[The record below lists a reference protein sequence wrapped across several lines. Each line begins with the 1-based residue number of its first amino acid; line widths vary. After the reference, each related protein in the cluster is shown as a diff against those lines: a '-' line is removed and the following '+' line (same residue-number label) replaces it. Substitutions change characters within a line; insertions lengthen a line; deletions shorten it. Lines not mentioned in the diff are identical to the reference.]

1 MIRVGVFI
9 SGGEKGG
16 SRYQVMSLARG
27 LKGKVETIF
36 FTFFKGPLFYEIEES
51 GFKNHFFES
60 KLPFSS
66 KVFKDVL
73 KRVSEENLSLIHTYG
88 VRGNFYGRRI
98 ARKLNIPVITSI
110 TSFIREDYSS
120 KIKGFIFEK
129 IDNTTIGIP
138 KVVIVPSRALMR
150 DVLRRNP
157 ALDVRVVPL
166 GVEIPDGFFPKEEF
180 FGKND
185 FVIGS
190 IMRMERVKNPLF
202 LIDVFKAVHLKEKR
216 AKLMIV
222 GDGSMRT
229 LVEKRIEEYGLK
241 DSVIITGFRKDAKR
255 FYGVFDVFVSTS
267 IKEGFSVSVL
277 EAMASSL
284 PVVVSDSGGV
294 REMVEDGVNGFIIE
308 DFDVEK
314 FKERILLFKDKR
326 LKEEFGRRNKMK
338 VKERFTVERMC
349 EDTLK
354 IYKEVI
360 G

>member
-1 MIRVGVFI
+1 MIKVGVFI

-27 LKGKVETIF
+27 LKGKVEAIF

-73 KRVSEENLSLIHTYG
+73 KDVSEENLSLIHTYG

-166 GVEIPDGFFPKEEF
+166 GVEIPDGFFSKEEF

-241 DSVIITGFRKDAKR
+241 DSIVITGFRKDAKR

-267 IKEGFSVSVL
+267 IREGFSVSVL

>member
-1 MIRVGVFI
+1 MIKVGVFI

-51 GFKNHFFES
+51 GFKNRLFES
-60 KLPFSS
+60 KLPLSPR
-66 KVFKDVL
+66 VFKDVL

-166 GVEIPDGFFPKEEF
+166 GVEIPDGFFSKEEF

-267 IKEGFSVSVL
+267 IREGFSVSVL

>member
-1 MIRVGVFI
+1 MIKVGVFI

-36 FTFFKGPLFYEIEES
+36 FTFFKGPLFYEIEEG

-60 KLPFSS
+60 KLPLSS

-157 ALDVRVVPL
+157 ALKVKVIPL
-166 GVEIPDGFFPKEEF
+166 GVEIPDGFFSKEEF

-267 IKEGFSVSVL
+267 IREGFSVSVL

-314 FKERILLFKDKR
+314 FKERVLLFKDKK

-354 IYKEVI
+354 IYKEVT

>member
-1 MIRVGVFI
+1 MIKVGVFI

-60 KLPFSS
+60 KLPSSS

-129 IDNTTIGIP
+129 IDDTTIGIP

-166 GVEIPDGFFPKEEF
+166 GVEIPDGFFSKEEF

-267 IKEGFSVSVL
+267 IREGFSVSVL

-314 FKERILLFKDKR
+314 FKEKILLFKDKR